1 MTAIR
6 LTCLDIVIVGNDAT
20 LSRIYDEMTM
30 SSMSSQ
36 TVSDLATRMATDIR
50 ELQCRRLRG
59 AEDGM

>member
-6 LTCLDIVIVGNDAT
+6 LTCLDTVIVGNRET
-20 LSRIYDEMTM
+20 LSRTYDGTTM
-30 SSMSSQ
+30 SSQS
-36 TVSDLATRMATDIR
+36 VPGLATRVATDIR